1 MYRAD
6 RFSQVNNS
14 WRTPLIVTAV
24 SLSVI
29 TFVVACR
36 SRREKKVD
44 TTVSSTPGAI
54 VTPQSSSG
62 EVDSV
67 RTEPPV
73 VTFAAAQA
81 AYSQRKYAEAA
92 ESFGAY
98 VERHPKNPSGFYMLG
113 LSAWKSGQLDR
124 ADSGY
129 ESAIALDPKNVKS
142 FINVSRV
149 LLDQDRLDDAR
160 ERIGQALA
168 LDSGNAESW
177 RVLGRVE
184 GKAGRLDDALG
195 AYHTALSIDPQDA
208 WSMNNMG
215 LLLLGAGR
223 YDEALGPLARAVQ
236 LDDSVPSFQN
246 NLGLALERTGHITLA
261 DQAYQAALAI
271 DSTYDKARVSLTRL
285 QGHSD
290 QPGLDSVTVASL
302 GDAFAGEIEGWRASR
317 KVATTDSQPDS
328 VKRP

>member
-1 MYRAD
+1 
-6 RFSQVNNS
+6 
-14 WRTPLIVTAV
+14 
-24 SLSVI
+24 
-29 TFVVACR
+29 
-36 SRREKKVD
+36 
-44 TTVSSTPGAI
+44 
-54 VTPQSSSG
+54 
-62 EVDSV
+62 
-67 RTEPPV
+67 
-73 VTFAAAQA
+73 
-81 AYSQRKYAEAA
+81 
-92 ESFGAY
+92 
-98 VERHPKNPSGFYMLG
+98 MLG

-124 ADSGY
+124 ADSGF

-142 FINVSRV
+142 SVNLSRV
-149 LLDQDRLDDAR
+149 LLDQGRLDDAR

-177 RVLGRVE
+177 RVLGRVD

-290 QPGLDSVTVASL
+290 QPGLDSATVASL